1 VNTRSVDP
9 RTTWAVLAM
18 EAALILPIMSLPTQ
32 GDRFPGLSG
41 PLLLLALLPLGC
53 AAVFLVPTL
62 REPSWRLLTGIGLA
76 LLTRAIVEYVPAA
89 GLPGL
94 AQWLARGVV
103 PAAIG
108 IGLWWR
114 GGALAVA
121 ELTPGDVRTEFSI
134 VAVCLLVALS
144 FVRPF
149 LLPDPALLGCA
160 VALFAVG
167 GLIGTAL
174 SRQDAADIVAARQ
187 GRALAVSTSLLL
199 PAAAVVLVG
208 GLRPELL
215 TSMWLLL
222 AHAIELILTPIG
234 LLLAWLGS
242 LLPHGTPGPLPAPPP
257 VPTRVPIDPQL
268 VADAQD
274 RMAWL
279 GTLIVFT
286 LLTAASLAALLA
298 ARLLLTN
305 FIRDPNSLRPT
316 AEAPEEMVVE
326 GSGSVGG
333 EAADLLT
340 WLMRWVR
347 TRFARARPVRTRGA
361 APAEVAMVDA
371 WSAYQRLLA
380 WADERGL
387 GRRPSE
393 TTGQLGLRLARQIPE
408 AATDVEV
415 LTRAFEW
422 ERYGGIRPP
431 GDALRRVREALSK
444 LLTLRA

>member
-1 VNTRSVDP
+1 
-9 RTTWAVLAM
+9 M
-18 EAALILPIMSLPTQ
+18 EAALILPIMSLPVQ

-41 PLLLLALLPLGC
+41 PLLLLALLPAGC
-53 AAVFLVPTL
+53 AAVFLVPAL
-62 REPSWRLLTGIGLA
+62 REPSWRLLAGIGLA
-76 LLTRAIVEYVPAA
+76 LLTRAIVEYVPQP

-94 AQWLARGVV
+94 AQWLGRSVV

-121 ELTPGDVRTEFSI
+121 ELTPGDVRTEFSV

-174 SRQDAADIVAARQ
+174 SRQDAADIVAPRQ

-199 PAAAVVLVG
+199 PATAVVLVG

-222 AHAIELILTPIG
+222 AHAIELVLTPIG
-234 LLLAWLGS
+234 LLLAWIGS

-257 VPTRVPIDPQL
+257 VPTRMAVDPQL
-268 VADAQD
+268 VAEAQD

-286 LLTAASLAALLA
+286 LLTAAGLAALLA

-305 FIRDPNSLRPT
+305 FIRDPNSLRST

-340 WLMRWVR
+340 WLLRFVR
-347 TRFARARPVRTRGA
+347 SRIARRGPVGARRA
-361 APAEVAMVDA
+361 APTEVGAVDA
-371 WSAYQRLLA
+371 WTAYQRLLA

-393 TTGQLGLRLARQIPE
+393 TTGQLNRRLAHQIPE
-408 AATDVEV
+408 AATEV
-415 LTRAFEW
+415 DLVTRVFEW
-422 ERYGGIRPP
+422 ERYGGVRPP
-431 GDALRRVREALSK
+431 GDALRRVREALTHM
-444 LLTLRA
+444 LTR

>member
-1 VNTRSVDP
+1 
-9 RTTWAVLAM
+9 M
-18 EAALILPIMSLPTQ
+18 EAALILPIMSLPVQ

-41 PLLLLALLPLGC
+41 PLLLLALLPAGC
-53 AAVFLVPTL
+53 AAVFLVPAL

-76 LLTRAIVEYVPAA
+76 LLTRAIVEYVPQP

-94 AQWLARGVV
+94 AQWLGRSVV

-121 ELTPGDVRTEFSI
+121 ELTPGDVRTEFSV

-174 SRQDAADIVAARQ
+174 SRQDAADIVAPRQ

-222 AHAIELILTPIG
+222 AHAIELVLTPIG
-234 LLLAWLGS
+234 LLLAWIGS

-257 VPTRVPIDPQL
+257 VPTRVAVDPQL
-268 VADAQD
+268 VAEAQD

-286 LLTAASLAALLA
+286 LLTAAGLAALLA

-305 FIRDPNSLRPT
+305 FIRDPNSLRST

-340 WLMRWVR
+340 WLI
-347 TRFARARPVRTRGA
+347 RFVRARIARRRTVGVRRTVSPEVGA
-361 APAEVAMVDA
+361 VDA
-371 WSAYQRLLA
+371 WTAYQRLLA

-393 TTGQLGLRLARQIPE
+393 TTGQLNRRLAHQIPE
-408 AATDVEV
+408 AATEV
-415 LTRAFEW
+415 DLVTRVFEW
-422 ERYGGIRPP
+422 ERYGGVHPP
-431 GDALRRVREALSK
+431 GDALRRVREALTHM
-444 LLTLRA
+444 LTR

>member
-1 VNTRSVDP
+1 VNTRTVDP

-18 EAALILPIMSLPTQ
+18 EAALILPIMSMPTQ

-41 PLLLLALLPLGC
+41 PLLLLALLPAGC

-76 LLTRAIVEYVPAA
+76 LLTRVIVEYVPGQ

-94 AQWLARGVV
+94 AQWLGRAVV

-108 IGLWWR
+108 VGLWWR

-121 ELTPGDVRTEFSI
+121 ELTPGDVRTEFSV
-134 VAVCLLVALS
+134 VAVCLLVTLS

-149 LLPDPALLGCA
+149 LLPEPALLGCA

-167 GLIGTAL
+167 GLIGAAL
-174 SRQDAADIVAARQ
+174 SRQDAADVVGGRQ

-199 PAAAVVLVG
+199 PATAVVLVG

-222 AHAIELILTPIG
+222 AHLIELALTPIG

-242 LLPHGTPGPLPAPPP
+242 LFPHVTPGPLPAPPP
-257 VPTRVPIDPQL
+257 VPTRVPVDPQL
-268 VADAQD
+268 MADAQD

-286 LLTAASLAALLA
+286 LLAAAGLAALLA

-305 FIRDPNSLRPT
+305 FIRDPNSLHPT
-316 AEAPEEMVVE
+316 GEAPEELVVE
-326 GSGSVGG
+326 GSGSMGG
-333 EAADLLT
+333 EAADLLA
-340 WLMRWVR
+340 WLMRFV
-347 TRFARARPVRTRGA
+347 RARMARNRPVGARRTVSPEVGA
-361 APAEVAMVDA
+361 VDA
-371 WSAYQRLLA
+371 WTAYQRLLA

-393 TTGQLGLRLARQIPE
+393 TTGQLNRRLAHQIPE
-408 AATDVEV
+408 AATEV
-415 LTRAFEW
+415 DLVTHVFEW
-422 ERYGGIRPP
+422 DRYGGVRPAS
-431 GDALRRVREALSK
+431 DSLRRVREALGS
-444 LLTLRA
+444 LLTLPR

>member
-1 VNTRSVDP
+1 MNTRSVDP

-41 PLLLLALLPLGC
+41 PLLLLALLPAGC
-53 AAVFLVPTL
+53 AAVFLVPAL

-76 LLTRAIVEYVPAA
+76 LLTRAIVEYVPEP

-94 AQWLARGVV
+94 GQWLGRAVV

-121 ELTPGDVRTEFSI
+121 ELTPGDVRTEFSV
-134 VAVCLLVALS
+134 VAVCLLVTLS
-144 FVRPF
+144 LVRPF
-149 LLPDPALLGCA
+149 LLPNPTLLGCA

-174 SRQDAADIVAARQ
+174 SRQDAADVVAARQ

-199 PAAAVVLVG
+199 PATAVVLVG

-222 AHAIELILTPIG
+222 AHAIELVLTPIG
-234 LLLAWLGS
+234 LLLAWIGS
-242 LLPHGTPGPLPAPPP
+242 LLPHGTPGRPPP
-257 VPTRVPIDPQL
+257 PPPLPTRVAVDPAL
-268 VADAQD
+268 VSEVQD

-286 LLTAASLAALLA
+286 LLTAAGLAALLA

-305 FIRDPNSLRPT
+305 FIRDPNSLRST
-316 AEAPEEMVVE
+316 AEAPEELVVE
-326 GSGSVGG
+326 GSGSMGG
-333 EAADLLT
+333 EAADLLA

-347 TRFARARPVRTRGA
+347 ARWTRGRTA
-361 APAEVAMVDA
+361 RGRGAVQAEVAAADA
-371 WSAYQRLLA
+371 WNAYARLLA
-380 WADERGL
+380 WAEERGL
-387 GRRPSE
+387 GRRPAE
-393 TTGQLGLRLARQIPE
+393 TTGQLNRRLGRQVPE
-408 AATDVEV
+408 AATEV
-415 LTRAFEW
+415 DFVTRVFEL
-422 ERYGGIRPP
+422 ERYGDVRPP
-431 GDALRRVREALSK
+431 ADSLQGVREALRK
-444 LLTLRA
+444 LLTR

>member
-1 VNTRSVDP
+1 LNTRSVDP

-32 GDRFPGLSG
+32 GNRFPGLSG
-41 PLLLLALLPLGC
+41 PLLLLALLPAGC
-53 AAVFLVPTL
+53 AAVFLVPAL

-76 LLTRAIVEYVPAA
+76 LLTRAIVEYVPQP

-94 AQWLARGVV
+94 AQWLGRGVV

-121 ELTPGDVRTEFSI
+121 ELTPGDVRTEFSV

-167 GLIGTAL
+167 GLVGTAL
-174 SRQDAADIVAARQ
+174 SRQDAADIVAPRQ

-215 TSMWLLL
+215 SSMWLFL
-222 AHAIELILTPIG
+222 AHAIELALTPIG
-234 LLLAWLGS
+234 LLLAWIGS
-242 LLPHGTPGPLPAPPP
+242 WLPHGSPGPLPVPPP
-257 VPTRVPIDPQL
+257 LPTRVAVDPQL

-286 LLTAASLAALLA
+286 LLTAAGLAALLA

-305 FIRDPNSLRPT
+305 FIRDPNTLRSS
-316 AEAPEEMVVE
+316 AEAPEELVVE

-333 EAADLLT
+333 EAADLFA
-340 WLMRWVR
+340 WLMRFV
-347 TRFARARPVRTRGA
+347 RARLARGRPVGARRTVSPEVGA
-361 APAEVAMVDA
+361 VDA
-371 WSAYQRLLA
+371 WTAYQRLLA
-380 WADERGL
+380 WADARGL

-393 TTGQLGLRLARQIPE
+393 TTGQLNLRLARQIPE
-408 AATDVEV
+408 AAPDVDV
-415 LTRAFEW
+415 VTRVFEW
-422 ERYGGIRPP
+422 ERYGGVRPP
-431 GDALRRVREALSK
+431 GDALQRVREALTHM
-444 LLTLRA
+444 LTR